1 MLKKHRKCRRS
12 TRNGRCPMTTKRRRT
27 RPDPIRNSPQTT
39 TTMEATKNKR
49 SGRFMDP
56 LLEYLLP
63 ALRNAPLQ
71 ATDHHLHIFFFR
83 PHLVSFWNRR
93 RKGISDKLQRMTA
106 RTLSPILFNPICS
119 FSFSRT
125 FNFSFFFV
133 IDNPFNSFCSFNQ
146 GISDRFNASVHVL
159 LSAISRCRTLI

>member
-27 RPDPIRNSPQTT
+27 RPDPNRNSPQTT
-39 TTMEATKNKR
+39 TTKAATRNRRFGK
-49 SGRFMDP
+49 FMDP
-56 LLEYLLP
+56 LLEYLLL

-93 RKGISDKLQRMTA
+93 RKGISDKLQRTTA
-106 RTLSPILFNPICS
+106 RTLSPILFNQICS
-119 FSFSRT
+119 ISFST
-125 FNFSFFFV
+125 TSNYFFLLSITHSTFFV
-133 IDNPFNSFCSFNQ
+133 HLIKKSRIDLK
-146 GISDRFNASVHVL
+146 L
-159 LSAISRCRTLI
+159 LFTSCCPLSSGAGRSSE